1 MSVDATRR
9 GRPKGSG
16 LDDQKHL
23 DQIARM
29 IAAKP
34 DLKPTTAIKAL
45 GISDPSVIRRLRDKF
60 QQFGIELA
68 ALPAP
73 ANVTTTATTA
83 RPSATSEPRSIAA
96 SVAKPSIALKGHL
109 ETPRQLADRPAPAVV
124 TSAATPAVTV
134 TRSFPTPA
142 DMFVAWV
149 GLGLSALT
157 SAMSAQAAMVSGIV
171 KLPPVEFAIRQQLI
185 ASEMVMAINP
195 LHPRASAKPH

>member
-16 LDDQKHL
+16 LDDQKQL

-60 QQFGIELA
+60 QQFGIEPA
-68 ALPAP
+68 ATPSP
-73 ANVTTTATTA
+73 ANVTTTAATA
-83 RPSATSEPRSIAA
+83 RPTATSEPRSIAA

-109 ETPRQLADRPAPAVV
+109 EADRQSGDRSAPV
-124 TSAATPAVTV
+124 AAAAAPVATV

-157 SAMSAQAAMVSGIV
+157 TAMSAQAAMASGIV
-171 KLPPVEFAIRQQLI
+171 RLPPVEFAIRQQLI

-195 LHPRASAKPH
+195 LHPRAASKPH